1 VQGNK
6 KVPSEKSNLGKYLH
20 ILKKSVRLFD
30 LEKNCQKTKT
40 KTMTYSSSVALSRRT
55 YGRRNQNTVA
65 FSARAHTLG
74 PISNTIILIVLACLI
89 GLLYLTQVTKTNGF
103 GYTINNL
110 QAQQTHLRDQQ
121 ADLQVSAAR
130 LKSLDRVASSNAAKS
145 LVATAPSGVVK
156 P

>member
-20 ILKKSVRLFD
+20 LLKKSVCLFD
-30 LEKNCQKTKT
+30 LEKNCQKT